1 MIRKDMEQIIK
12 HLQIF
17 TNIYKTK
24 TKTKTIILLPIMST
38 FTIQESVGTDD
49 KDIIRFV
56 SINKDKKKIT
66 YYMKKEHV
74 IEKTKP
80 LQQKKHSMLQHQI
93 YQMTIVWVRNQ
104 IWKWNYQIWNYN
116 PNPMKR
122 FQTIKIVN
130 GGIIYGKTWIQP
142 VRRNQYGHFN
152 KKQKTNKKTNKK
164 KVDSRKLIF
173 LFGFYIFIIHKRI
186 QLQHNKQTTNKY
198 KQYDFI
204 ILLYQHYEYYN
215 K

>member
-1 MIRKDMEQIIK
+1 MEQIIK

-80 LQQKKHSMLQHQI
+80 LQQKETLNASTLDLLDDYCLGSELDLEMELLDMELQSESDE
-93 YQMTIVWVRNQ
+93 TIPNYKDSEWWDY
-104 IWKWNYQIWNYN
+104 IWKNMD
-116 PNPMKR
+116 P
-122 FQTIKIVN
+122 TCEE
-130 GGIIYGKTWIQP
+130 
-142 VRRNQYGHFN
+142 
-152 KKQKTNKKTNKK
+152 
-164 KVDSRKLIF
+164 KLVWTF
-173 LFGFYIFIIHKRI
+173 
-186 QLQHNKQTTNKY
+186 
-198 KQYDFI
+198 
-204 ILLYQHYEYYN
+204 
-215 K
+215 